1 MVLEV
6 PERTKSA
13 LSSSSKEN
21 LDVDK
26 MVLIK
31 TGPESVEISLKELE
45 ENYASKPEWMVIEG
59 GGVLSVPVEELRM
72 INPPKPDREG
82 KVRFEEK
89 KGKGAGN
96 QIDNYP
102 ITETISN
109 LNEKV
114 MLGYP

>member
-1 MVLEV
+1 M
-6 PERTKSA
+6 
-13 LSSSSKEN
+13 
-21 LDVDK
+21 
-26 MVLIK
+26 
-31 TGPESVEISLKELE
+31 
-45 ENYASKPEWMVIEG
+45 
-59 GGVLSVPVEELRM
+59 LSVPVEELRM